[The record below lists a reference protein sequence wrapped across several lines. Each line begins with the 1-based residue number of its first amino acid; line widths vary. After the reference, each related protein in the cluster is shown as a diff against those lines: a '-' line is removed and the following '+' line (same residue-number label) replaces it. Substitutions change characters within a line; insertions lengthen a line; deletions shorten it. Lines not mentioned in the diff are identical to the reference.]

1 MGKQNTEGYVTSST
15 ERRSYAIF
23 FLGQNLIWGFI
34 GYISTFLTD
43 IGISAAKAAAIL
55 LVPKI
60 WDAVNDTIFGYIVD
74 RHNFKNGQKFLPWV
88 KIGTAAVGITAIA
101 IFLIPASLS
110 DTLKIAWFV
119 IAYLLFDA
127 AYTILDTPAFA
138 VTTVMTGNIQE
149 RTKIIASGKL
159 WAMVGGTLATVLIP
173 VMEAKLGWAVS
184 SIVFVLVSVPLMLP
198 MAFKV
203 KERHSETIVAEET
216 PTFKQMLVYLK
227 HNKYLAFVLVALL
240 ILGLSSVE
248 QIMSVYLARICLNN
262 QSVGTIV
269 GACVA
274 LSVIVSSAI
283 IPSLARKWDKFHLLR
298 FGLVFS
304 IAMDVI
310 AYFVGYGNLIVT
322 IILIM
327 LKVVGLAFF
336 QIIIYMLIADT
347 VEYGTYKSG
356 TRAAGITFS
365 LQCFVAKLKNALVNS
380 IVLGAL
386 AIFGFVEGENAVQPA
401 GVADGVWTVFCLL
414 PAIGFAI
421 AVILLSLFYK
431 LRDKDVQVMSRFNNG
446 EITKEE
452 AEGILSGRFGAAHS

>member
-1 MGKQNTEGYVTSST
+1 MAKNSTAGYVTSAG

-55 LVPKI
+55 IVPKI

-74 RHNFKNGQKFLPWV
+74 RHKFKNGQKFLPWV
-88 KIGTAAVGITAIA
+88 KFGTAAVGITTIA
-101 IFLIPASLS
+101 IFLIPHNLS
-110 DTLKIAWFV
+110 EALKIVWF
-119 IAYLLFDA
+119 IAAYLLFDL
-127 AYTILDTPAFA
+127 AYTVLDSPAFA
-138 VTTVMTGNIQE
+138 VTTVMTSNVQE
-149 RTKIIASGKL
+149 RTKIIANGKL

-173 VMEAKLGWAVS
+173 VMEAKLGWAISAV
-184 SIVFVLVSVPLMLP
+184 VFVVVSIPMMLP
-198 MAFKV
+198 MAYKV
-203 KERHSETIVAEET
+203 KERHSETVAAEET
-216 PTFKQMLVYLK
+216 PTFKQMLGYLK
-227 HNKYLAFVLVALL
+227 KNKYLAVVLVALL

-262 QSVGTIV
+262 QSIGTIV

-274 LSVIVSSAI
+274 LSVIVSSAV
-283 IPSLARKWDKFHLLR
+283 IPSLARKWDKSLVLKAGLL
-298 FGLVFS
+298 FS
-304 IAMDVI
+304 IVMDIV
-310 AYFVGYGNLIVT
+310 AYFVGYDSLVLAIVF
-322 IILIM
+322 IM
-327 LKVVGLAFF
+327 LKVVGLAFY

-386 AIFGFVEGENAVQPA
+386 AIFGFVSGENAVQPE
-401 GVADGVWTVFCLL
+401 GVAHGVWTVFCLL
-414 PAIGFAI
+414 PAIGFTI
-421 AVILLSLFYK
+421 ALLLLFFCYK
-431 LRDKDVQVMSRFNNG
+431 LRDKDVQEMARFNNG
-446 EITKEE
+446 EISREE
-452 AEGILSGRFGAAHS
+452 AEGLLEARFGKAHA